1 MQKESEIYYQHLMDH
16 RGDSALY
23 KAITLIDNKRVEYIY
38 DHRKEDGISAMLKT
52 LSHNDLYYDGI
63 FSGLGSR
70 KTPSIFTILKAFIK
84 FRLSMPYKV
93 SAFKASSKKLN
104 KTSECELYLDHD
116 ETKRVYQTAK
126 SKRVFLNAHIIHS
139 TSQVL
144 KDYVQEPSK
153 PMIFMLPI
161 NLREEIKVRGDAGN
175 DVSFI
180 DVKVSP
186 NDSVKDVHEQ
196 IISKLK
202 NRMQWGAWLATKMI
216 SFIPKFLH
224 TLALKD
230 YVKNTHRTG
239 LISSIGK
246 WNARGIKKNIKLNA
260 IPVNFSHMPFSLSI
274 VDWDNSISLGLSLNK
289 KLGIEN
295 EEAQIIIN
303 KIRNKLLIE
312 ETL

>member
-1 MQKESEIYYQHLMDH
+1 MQKESEIYYQHLIDE

-23 KAITLIDNKRVEYIY
+23 KAITYIDNQRTECLY
-38 DHRKEDGISAMLKT
+38 DHRNDDGISALIKT
-52 LSHNDLYYDGI
+52 LNQNNLYYEGI
-63 FSGLGSR
+63 FQGLGQR
-70 KTPSIFTILKAFIK
+70 KAPSFWMILKAFIK

-93 SAFKASSKKLN
+93 SSFKKGSASLTQTTEAEDFLDTAETQAVYQLCKKQ
-104 KTSECELYLDHD
+104 
-116 ETKRVYQTAK
+116 RVY
-126 SKRVFLNAHIIHS
+126 LNAHIIYCVKE
-139 TSQVL
+139 VL
-144 KDYVQEPSK
+144 KDYMQDNSK

-161 NLREEIKVRGDAGN
+161 NLRAEIIQNDNRGN

-180 DVKVSP
+180 DIKV
-186 NDSVKDVHEQ
+186 NKDDSAGDIHRQ

-224 TLALKD
+224 KFALKD

-246 WNARGIKKNIKLNA
+246 WNVEKRNENIKLNA

-274 VDWDNSISLGLSLNK
+274 IDWASALSLGLSLNK
-289 KLGIEN
+289 ELGLDKN
-295 EEAQIIIN
+295 
-303 KIRNKLLIE
+303 
-312 ETL
+312 